1 MVTYTLFLYLN
12 VITFCFQS
20 SLCRSMKGLEPLYAS
35 TTTASVQS
43 LTIHFHCG
51 YVICKNS
58 LQGLLDV
65 CIHCFHNRYPF
76 LKKLIL
82 GISAISFILL
92 FMNGGQFYLPIS
104 MLLFTFTA
112 LAIIAAI
119 TARIITVVIIICFL
133 SFFVE
138 PPCEVS
144 CFTLSFYNLTVFW
157 CKGNAFFLNICHKDM
172 TK

>member
-20 SLCRSMKGLEPLYAS
+20 SLCRSMKGLEPLCAS

-51 YVICKNS
+51 HVICKNS

-76 LKKLIL
+76 FLKLIL
-82 GISAISFILL
+82 GISAISFFLL

-112 LAIIAAI
+112 LTIIAA
-119 TARIITVVIIICFL
+119 TTVRIITVVIIICFL

-144 CFTLSFYNLTVFW
+144 CFTLSLLQSH
-157 CKGNAFFLNICHKDM
+157 CFLVQR
-172 TK
+172 

>member
-20 SLCRSMKGLEPLYAS
+20 SLCRSMKGLEPLCAS

-51 YVICKNS
+51 HVICKNS

-65 CIHCFHNRYPF
+65 CIHCFHNRYSF
-76 LKKLIL
+76 FKKLIL
-82 GISAISFILL
+82 GISAISFFLL

-112 LAIIAAI
+112 LTIIAA
-119 TARIITVVIIICFL
+119 TTVRIITVVIIICFL

-144 CFTLSFYNLTVFW
+144 CFTLSLLQSH
-157 CKGNAFFLNICHKDM
+157 CFLVQR
-172 TK
+172 

>member
-20 SLCRSMKGLEPLYAS
+20 SLCRSMKGLEPLCAS

-51 YVICKNS
+51 HVICKNS
-58 LQGLLDV
+58 LQGFLDV
-65 CIHCFHNRYPF
+65 CINCFHNRYPF
-76 LKKLIL
+76 LKLIL
-82 GISAISFILL
+82 GISAISFFPL
-92 FMNGGQFYLPIS
+92 FMNNGQFYLPIS

-112 LAIIAAI
+112 LAIIAAT
-119 TARIITVVIIICFL
+119 TARIITVIIIICFL

-144 CFTLSFYNLTVFW
+144 CFTLSLLQSH
-157 CKGNAFFLNICHKDM
+157 CFLVQR
-172 TK
+172 

>member
-20 SLCRSMKGLEPLYAS
+20 SLCRSMKGLEPLCAS

-51 YVICKNS
+51 HVICKNC
-58 LQGLLDV
+58 LQGFLDI

-76 LKKLIL
+76 LKINTRHFCHFL
-82 GISAISFILL
+82 FFLL

-112 LAIIAAI
+112 LAIIAAT

-144 CFTLSFYNLTVFW
+144 CFTLSLLQSH
-157 CKGNAFFLNICHKDM
+157 CFLVQR
-172 TK
+172 

>member
-51 YVICKNS
+51 HVICKNS

-76 LKKLIL
+76 LKINTWHFCHFL
-82 GISAISFILL
+82 FLL

-112 LAIIAAI
+112 LAIIAA
-119 TARIITVVIIICFL
+119 TTVRIITVVIIICFL

-144 CFTLSFYNLTVFW
+144 CFTLSLLQSH
-157 CKGNAFFLNICHKDM
+157 CFLVQR
-172 TK
+172 

>member
-12 VITFCFQS
+12 VITFCFQF
-20 SLCRSMKGLEPLYAS
+20 SLCRSMKGLEPLCAS
-35 TTTASVQS
+35 TATASVQS

-51 YVICKNS
+51 HVICKNS
-58 LQGLLDV
+58 LQDFLDV

-76 LKKLIL
+76 FKINTRH
-82 GISAISFILL
+82 FCHFLL

>member
-20 SLCRSMKGLEPLYAS
+20 SLSRSMKGFEPLCAS

-51 YVICKNS
+51 HVICKNS

-76 LKKLIL
+76 FKINTRQFCHFLF
-82 GISAISFILL
+82 SFVHERWS
-92 FMNGGQFYLPIS
+92 FYLPIS

-112 LAIIAAI
+112 LAIIAA
-119 TARIITVVIIICFL
+119 TTVRIITVVIIICFL

>member
-20 SLCRSMKGLEPLYAS
+20 SLCRSMKGLEPLCAS

-51 YVICKNS
+51 HVICKNS
-58 LQGLLDV
+58 LQDLLDV

-76 LKKLIL
+76 LKLIL
-82 GISAISFILL
+82 GISAISFFLL

-112 LAIIAAI
+112 LAIIAA
-119 TARIITVVIIICFL
+119 TTVRIITVVIIICFL

-138 PPCEVS
+138 PPFEVS

>member
-20 SLCRSMKGLEPLYAS
+20 SLCRSMKGLEPLCAS
-35 TTTASVQS
+35 TATASVQS

-51 YVICKNS
+51 HVICKNS

-76 LKKLIL
+76 LKINTRH
-82 GISAISFILL
+82 FYHFLL

-112 LAIIAAI
+112 LAIIAA
-119 TARIITVVIIICFL
+119 TTVRIITVVIIICFL

-144 CFTLSFYNLTVFW
+144 CFTLSLLQSH
-157 CKGNAFFLNICHKDM
+157 CFLVQR
-172 TK
+172 

>member
-20 SLCRSMKGLEPLYAS
+20 SLCRSMKGLEPLCAS
-35 TTTASVQS
+35 TATASVQS

-51 YVICKNS
+51 HVICKNS

-76 LKKLIL
+76 LKINTRH
-82 GISAISFILL
+82 FCHFL
-92 FMNGGQFYLPIS
+92 FP
-104 MLLFTFTA
+104 FTA
-112 LAIIAAI
+112 LTIIAA
-119 TARIITVVIIICFL
+119 TTVRIITVVIIICFL

>member
-20 SLCRSMKGLEPLYAS
+20 SLSRSMKGFEPLCAS

-51 YVICKNS
+51 HVICKNS

-76 LKKLIL
+76 FKINTRH
-82 GISAISFILL
+82 FCHFLL
-92 FMNGGQFYLPIS
+92 LMNGGQFYLSIS

-112 LAIIAAI
+112 LAIIAAT

-138 PPCEVS
+138 PPFEVS
-144 CFTLSFYNLTVFW
+144 CFTLSLLQSH
-157 CKGNAFFLNICHKDM
+157 CFLVQR
-172 TK
+172 

>member
-20 SLCRSMKGLEPLYAS
+20 SLSRSMKGFEPLCAS

-51 YVICKNS
+51 HVICKNS

-76 LKKLIL
+76 FKINTRHFCHFL
-82 GISAISFILL
+82 FLL

-112 LAIIAAI
+112 LAIIAAT

>member
-20 SLCRSMKGLEPLYAS
+20 SLCRSMKGLEPLCAS

-51 YVICKNS
+51 HVICKNS

-76 LKKLIL
+76 LKINTWHFCHFLFL
-82 GISAISFILL
+82 FVHERWSILL
-92 FMNGGQFYLPIS
+92 AHLHVVVYIYSLGNHSCHNCKNHYCRHHNLFPFF
-104 MLLFTFTA
+104 LLWS
-112 LAIIAAI
+112 LHV
-119 TARIITVVIIICFL
+119 RSPVL
-133 SFFVE
+133 HY
-138 PPCEVS
+138 PY
-144 CFTLSFYNLTVFW
+144 YNLTVFW

>member
-20 SLCRSMKGLEPLYAS
+20 SLSRSMKGFEPLCAS

-51 YVICKNS
+51 HVICKNS

-76 LKKLIL
+76 FKINTRHFCHFL
-82 GISAISFILL
+82 FLL

-112 LAIIAAI
+112 LAIIAA
-119 TARIITVVIIICFL
+119 TTVRIITVVIIICFL

-138 PPCEVS
+138 PPFEVS

>member
-43 LTIHFHCG
+43 LTIHFHCAH
-51 YVICKNS
+51 VICKNS

-76 LKKLIL
+76 FKKLIL
-82 GISAISFILL
+82 GISAIFFL

-144 CFTLSFYNLTVFW
+144 CFTLSLLQSH
-157 CKGNAFFLNICHKDM
+157 CFLVQR
-172 TK
+172 

>member
-20 SLCRSMKGLEPLYAS
+20 SLSRSMKGFEPLCAS

-51 YVICKNS
+51 HVICKNS

-76 LKKLIL
+76 FKINTRHFCHFL
-82 GISAISFILL
+82 FFL

-112 LAIIAAI
+112 LAIIAA
-119 TARIITVVIIICFL
+119 TTVRIITVVIIICFL

-144 CFTLSFYNLTVFW
+144 CFTLSLLQSH
-157 CKGNAFFLNICHKDM
+157 CFLVQR
-172 TK
+172 

>member
-20 SLCRSMKGLEPLYAS
+20 SLCRSMKGLEPLCAS
-35 TTTASVQS
+35 TATASVQS

-51 YVICKNS
+51 HVICKNS

-76 LKKLIL
+76 FKLIL

>member
-20 SLCRSMKGLEPLYAS
+20 SLCRSMKGFEPLCAS

-51 YVICKNS
+51 HVICKNS
-58 LQGLLDV
+58 LQDLLDV

-76 LKKLIL
+76 LKINTRH
-82 GISAISFILL
+82 FCHFL
-92 FMNGGQFYLPIS
+92 FPFVHGRWS
-104 MLLFTFTA
+104 
-112 LAIIAAI
+112 IIAA
-119 TARIITVVIIICFL
+119 TTVRIITVVIIICFL

>member
-20 SLCRSMKGLEPLYAS
+20 SLSRSMKGFEPLCAS

-51 YVICKNS
+51 HVICKNS

-76 LKKLIL
+76 FKINTRH
-82 GISAISFILL
+82 FCHFL
-92 FMNGGQFYLPIS
+92 FPFVHDGGQFYLPIS

-112 LAIIAAI
+112 LAIIAA
-119 TARIITVVIIICFL
+119 TTVRIITVVIIICFL

-144 CFTLSFYNLTVFW
+144 CFTLSLLQSH
-157 CKGNAFFLNICHKDM
+157 CFLVQR
-172 TK
+172 

>member
-1 MVTYTLFLYLN
+1 MITYTLFLYLN

-20 SLCRSMKGLEPLYAS
+20 SLCRSMKGLEPLCAS
-35 TTTASVQS
+35 TATASVQS

-51 YVICKNS
+51 HVICKNS

-76 LKKLIL
+76 LKINTRH
-82 GISAISFILL
+82 FCHFFL

-112 LAIIAAI
+112 LAIIAA
-119 TARIITVVIIICFL
+119 TTVRIITVVIIICFL

-144 CFTLSFYNLTVFW
+144 CFTLSLLQSH
-157 CKGNAFFLNICHKDM
+157 CFLVQR
-172 TK
+172 

>member
-20 SLCRSMKGLEPLYAS
+20 SLSRSMKGFEPLCAS

-51 YVICKNS
+51 HVICKNS
-58 LQGLLDV
+58 LQDLLDV

-76 LKKLIL
+76 FKINTRHFCHFL
-82 GISAISFILL
+82 FLL

-112 LAIIAAI
+112 LAIIAA
-119 TARIITVVIIICFL
+119 TTVRIITVVIIICFL

-138 PPCEVS
+138 PPFEVS

>member
-20 SLCRSMKGLEPLYAS
+20 SLSRSMKGFEPLCAS

-51 YVICKNS
+51 HVICKNS

-76 LKKLIL
+76 FKINTRHFCHFL
-82 GISAISFILL
+82 FLL

-112 LAIIAAI
+112 LAIIAA
-119 TARIITVVIIICFL
+119 TTVRIITVVIIICFL

-144 CFTLSFYNLTVFW
+144 CFTLSLLQSH
-157 CKGNAFFLNICHKDM
+157 CFLVQR
-172 TK
+172 

>member
-20 SLCRSMKGLEPLYAS
+20 SLCRSMKGLEPLCAS
-35 TTTASVQS
+35 TATASVQS

-58 LQGLLDV
+58 LQDLLDV
-65 CIHCFHNRYPF
+65 CIHYFHNRYPF
-76 LKKLIL
+76 LKINTRH
-82 GISAISFILL
+82 FCHFLL

-112 LAIIAAI
+112 LAIIAA
-119 TARIITVVIIICFL
+119 TTVRIITVVIIICFL

>member
-20 SLCRSMKGLEPLYAS
+20 SLCRSMKGLEPLCAS

-51 YVICKNS
+51 HVICKNS

-76 LKKLIL
+76 LKINTWHFCHFL
-82 GISAISFILL
+82 FPL

-112 LAIIAAI
+112 LTIIAAT
-119 TARIITVVIIICFL
+119 TARIIIVVIIICFL

-144 CFTLSFYNLTVFW
+144 CFTLSLLQSH
-157 CKGNAFFLNICHKDM
+157 CFLVQR
-172 TK
+172 

>member
-20 SLCRSMKGLEPLYAS
+20 SLCRSMKGLEPLCAS

-51 YVICKNS
+51 HVICKNS
-58 LQGLLDV
+58 LQDFLDV

-76 LKKLIL
+76 FKKLIL

>member
-20 SLCRSMKGLEPLYAS
+20 SLCRSMKGLEPLCAS

-51 YVICKNS
+51 HVICKNS

-76 LKKLIL
+76 LKINTWHFCHFL
-82 GISAISFILL
+82 FLL

-112 LAIIAAI
+112 LAIIAA
-119 TARIITVVIIICFL
+119 TTVRIITVVIIICFL

-144 CFTLSFYNLTVFW
+144 CFTLSLLQSH
-157 CKGNAFFLNICHKDM
+157 CFLVQR
-172 TK
+172 

>member
-20 SLCRSMKGLEPLYAS
+20 SLCRSMKGLEPLCAS

-51 YVICKNS
+51 HVICKNS

-76 LKKLIL
+76 FKINTRHFCHFLFPFVHERW
-82 GISAISFILL
+82 SILL
-92 FMNGGQFYLPIS
+92 AHLHVVVYIYSLGNHCCHNCKNHYCRHHN
-104 MLLFTFTA
+104 LF
-112 LAIIAAI
+112 
-119 TARIITVVIIICFL
+119 
-133 SFFVE
+133 
-138 PPCEVS
+138 P
-144 CFTLSFYNLTVFW
+144 
-157 CKGNAFFLNICHKDM
+157 FFLCGASM
-172 TK
+172 

>member
-20 SLCRSMKGLEPLYAS
+20 SLSRSMKGFEPLCAS

-51 YVICKNS
+51 HVICKNS

-76 LKKLIL
+76 FKLIL
-82 GISAISFILL
+82 GISAISFFLL

-112 LAIIAAI
+112 LAIIAA
-119 TARIITVVIIICFL
+119 TTVRIITVVIIICFL

>member
-51 YVICKNS
+51 HVICKNS

-76 LKKLIL
+76 KKLIL
-82 GISAISFILL
+82 GISAIFFFLL
-92 FMNGGQFYLPIS
+92 FMNDGQFYLPIS

-112 LAIIAAI
+112 LAIIAA
-119 TARIITVVIIICFL
+119 TTVRIITVVIIICFL

-144 CFTLSFYNLTVFW
+144 CFTLSLLQSH
-157 CKGNAFFLNICHKDM
+157 CFLVQR
-172 TK
+172 